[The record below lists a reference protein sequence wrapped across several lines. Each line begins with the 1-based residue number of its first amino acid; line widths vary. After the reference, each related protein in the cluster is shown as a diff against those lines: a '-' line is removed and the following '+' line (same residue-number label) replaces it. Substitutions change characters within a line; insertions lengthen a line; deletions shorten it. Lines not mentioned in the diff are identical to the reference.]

1 MAADTG
7 LHHLSGQLVVQQLLK
22 HLRTTDEC
30 LKVYASSYSHL
41 VEHMDEVLRRYIS
54 RGSRCVRVT
63 PETADAGVKTV
74 HPDLEGGQDVGQAH
88 PAGIVQVQAQGGVPG
103 CRCLYAAESS
113 RTWVG

>member
-7 LHHLSGQLVVQQLLK
+7 LHHLSRQLVVQQLLK

-41 VEHMDEVLRRYIS
+41 VEHMDEVLSRCIS
-54 RGSRCVRVT
+54 RGSRCVRAT
-63 PETADAGVKTV
+63 PEAADAGVETV
-74 HPDLEGGQDVGQAH
+74 HPDLEGDQVVSQSH
-88 PAGIVQVQAQGGVPG
+88 PAGIVEVQAQEGVPG
-103 CRCLYAAESS
+103 YRCLYAAESS